1 MGMYVNPGNRK
12 MQKALNDKIYVDK
25 SEILTVLNERFDTEN
40 CFLCVSRPRRFG
52 KTMVG
57 NLISAFYS
65 KGADS
70 RAMFEKLKIAQ
81 TPNWDERLNKFNVLK
96 IDMNAFYGRYKKN
109 GNVITHLTAD
119 VVREMIKEFPD
130 ADIEPDCELSKA
142 IIQAYGATEVP
153 FVVIIDEYDVM
164 VRERVPSAEFGEYL
178 TLLNNLFKSDDC
190 AEAIALAYITGI
202 IPIVRDRIQSK
213 LNNFKEFT
221 MLRPQELARFIGFT
235 FEEVKELC
243 EQFNMDY
250 DECLRW
256 YDGYRI
262 APKVSV
268 CNSNSVCEA
277 MRSGQFDDYWT
288 QTGAYTAI
296 NDYIDG
302 NYEGIR
308 EDIAQMVGGGEVD
321 VNPRTFLNT
330 LDSIVSKDDVFTY
343 LIHLGYLVYNQE
355 NKTCSIPN
363 GEIRMEWES
372 ALKRTVNYRPIVE
385 MIENSK
391 RMLAATLEGDA
402 DVLAQ
407 TLDKAH
413 RDVTS
418 PLTYNNEGSMQSAIG
433 LAYFYARTQYT
444 VVKEFHSGKGYADM
458 AFIPYVPNLVP
469 IVVEF
474 KIDQNPERALKQ
486 IVDNCYTDAFKDL
499 HGPAVLVGI
508 SYCKETKG
516 HSCKIVREEM

>member
-1 MGMYVNPGNRK
+1 MGLYVNPGNRK
-12 MQKALNDKIYVDK
+12 MQMALNDKIYVDK

-40 CFLCVSRPRRFG
+40 RFLCVSRPRRFG

-57 NLISAFYS
+57 DLISAFYS

-96 IDMNAFYGRYKKN
+96 IDMNDFWNDSPTANDVMPNLTKYVLAEFNEEFPGLLTIEDTVPKAVQSVYKKT
-109 GNVITHLTAD
+109 G
-119 VVREMIKEFPD
+119 
-130 ADIEPDCELSKA
+130 
-142 IIQAYGATEVP
+142 VP
-153 FVVIIDEYDVM
+153 FVIIIDEYDVL
-164 VRERVPSAEFGEYL
+164 VRERVGHAAFESYLKFLSA
-178 TLLNNLFKSDDC
+178 LFKGGS
-190 AEAIALAYITGI
+190 ATEAISLAYITGI

-213 LNNFKEFT
+213 LNSFKEFT
-221 MLRPQELARFIGFT
+221 MLRPQELAKFIGFT
-235 FEEVKELC
+235 LEEVEDLC
-243 EQFNMDY
+243 KRFGMDY
-250 DECLRW
+250 KECLRW
-256 YDGYRI
+256 YDGYHI
-262 APKVSV
+262 ADKVSV

-308 EDIAQMVGGGEVD
+308 EDIAQMVGGGEVEVD
-321 VNPRTFLNT
+321 AGSFMNT
-330 LDSIVSKDDVFTY
+330 LNEIVSKDDVFTY
-343 LIHLGYLVYNQE
+343 LIHLGYLVYNQK

-363 GEIRMEWES
+363 GEIRTEWER
-372 ALKRTVNYRPIVE
+372 ALRRTVNYRPIVE

-499 HGPAVLVGI
+499 HGPTVLVGI

-516 HSCKIVREEM
+516 HSCKIVR